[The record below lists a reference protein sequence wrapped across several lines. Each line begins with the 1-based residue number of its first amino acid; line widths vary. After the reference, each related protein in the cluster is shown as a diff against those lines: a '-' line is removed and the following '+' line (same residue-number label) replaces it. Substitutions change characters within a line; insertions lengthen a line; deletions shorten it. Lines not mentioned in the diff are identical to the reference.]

1 MVTGVGYMWW
11 GEPAEVEG
19 KLKLLTG
26 ADLGS
31 GK

>member
-11 GEPAEVEG
+11 GEVEG